1 MPLSETIESFRQII
15 DGEADD
21 LPENA
26 FFMVGGIG
34 EAREKAK
41 TMGA

>member
-1 MPLSETIESFRQII
+1 MEGFRRIL

-26 FFMVGGIG
+26 FFMVGDIG
-34 EAREKAK
+34 EAYEKAK
-41 TMGA
+41 TL